1 MRYKLLAVAEDD
13 MDTGVVTG
21 KAAAKQRTR
30 GPGRPFRPGQSG
42 NPAGKPKGT
51 RHRVTMLAEH
61 LFDGEAEE
69 LIRTVIEKAK
79 QGDMTA
85 LRLCL
90 DRIVPPRRDRPV
102 QFAIPALKS
111 AEDASKAMAAITT
124 AMACGELTPAEA
136 AGLSHVI
143 EAYLKAIEVNEIEQR
158 IRALEELQAREL
170 GQCATR

>member
-1 MRYKLLAVAEDD
+1 MNIRAVTENS
-13 MDTGVVTG
+13 T
-21 KAAAKQRTR
+21 AKQRR
-30 GPGRPFRPGQSG
+30 CGAGRPFSPGQSG

-51 RHRVTMLAEH
+51 RHRVTVLAEH
-61 LFDGEAEE
+61 LLDGEAEA

-102 QFAIPALKS
+102 NFVIPELKS

-124 AMACGELTPAEA
+124 AVASGELTPAEA
-136 AGLSHVI
+136 AELSRVI
-143 EAYLKAIEVNEIEQR
+143 EGYVKAIEVNEIEQR
-158 IRALEELQAREL
+158 IRALEERKGRES
-170 GQCATR
+170 GSCETP